1 MTLTMLG
8 AGQAMP
14 AVIAALHAAGP
25 SVATDGHDA
34 SADFA
39 AVLGDAAAHPGPATE
54 RPEAEVSAGPPPF
67 PLPSPEMRG
76 RIRDGD
82 QAPPMPAAP
91 EDQTGWPPPAG
102 TQPTA
107 NIDPPGV
114 PPPASLPAH
123 PAGPEL
129 RAAGRDPDAPHA
141 VDGPLRAALPHPTQ
155 TGTAGQGGTTAPA
168 PRQTDPIQLPDY
180 LVTSPAPGPSTPRRQ
195 PAGEGIDAIIPPA
208 QAAAGKTPDPL
219 PRPAAHEPVSR
230 RQVQVGVVLTTN
242 PTFIPDVVQAP
253 VSAIDIGTAEDL
265 PGAEGRMEID
275 VTAARDGRPPG
286 VKDVEPLATPLSARP
301 DQFHRSPNGEA
312 ATPAPVRQRIGSMAE
327 TTFALQLG
335 TDADTGGKAGAQV
348 SASVPPAAS
357 QPALTPSIHVAKP
370 AAGAVQVPLWSDPR
384 LDGAQPPPTAIL
396 PQPGAGSP
404 LARTDTPV
412 TEQQA
417 AIGQAAPPTF
427 GTALPAPSLRLPAQ
441 SPITTATSWTAPTAP
456 GSGSGSGSVP
466 DAPLRIA
473 AQPAPAMTPTN
484 PEAGDAAHVHT
495 GPFSALGMT
504 GHARAPYQVA
514 PTAADAGPASPA
526 ATHPPAQLHAGN
538 GAGPAPLPMAAQQT
552 SASPAPEQ
560 AATDPAV
567 PHPTPGPSQV
577 AAHPPLAVP
586 TPVPVPLSA
595 LPATLITA
603 WQDAGPGRIE
613 IALAPEELGR
623 MTIAVT
629 GEGDGLRIA
638 ITADR
643 PETLDLLRRHA
654 DQLLADLRQ
663 GGMGGALLSFGGGGQ
678 GRSREGQGAESPTA
692 PAQPA
697 PIRLVAHP
705 PPPHGHAALN
715 LRL

>member
-14 AVIAALHAAGP
+14 AVNAALRAAGP
-25 SVATDGHDA
+25 SGATDGHDA

-39 AVLGDAAAHPGPATE
+39 AVLGDAAAHPGPAPE

-76 RIRDGD
+76 PIREGD

-91 EDQTGWPPPAG
+91 EDQTGWPSPAG

-141 VDGPLRAALPHPTQ
+141 VDGPLRAALPHPSQ
-155 TGTAGQGGTTAPA
+155 TGTAGHGGATARA

-180 LVTSPAPGPSTPRRQ
+180 LVTSPAPGPSIPRRQ
-195 PAGEGIDAIIPPA
+195 PAREGTDLIIPPA

-219 PRPAAHEPVSR
+219 PRPAAQEPVI
-230 RQVQVGVVLTTN
+230 RQQAQVGVVLTTN
-242 PTFIPDVVQAP
+242 PTHIPDVVQAP
-253 VSAIDIGTAEDL
+253 VSAIAIGTAEGL

-275 VTAARDGRPPG
+275 VTAARDGRPAG
-286 VKDVEPLATPLSARP
+286 VRDAEPLATPLSARP
-301 DQFHRSPNGEA
+301 DQFRRFPNGEA

-357 QPALTPSIHVAKP
+357 QPALAPSIHVAMP
-370 AAGAVQVPLWSDPR
+370 TAGAVQFPLLSDVR
-384 LDGAQPPPTAIL
+384 LDGAPPPPTAIL

-427 GTALPAPSLRLPAQ
+427 GTAPPAPSLRPPAQ
-441 SPITTATSWTAPTAP
+441 SPITTATSGTAPTAP
-456 GSGSGSGSVP
+456 GSGSGSVP
-466 DAPLRIA
+466 EAPPRIS
-473 AQPAPAMTPTN
+473 AQPAPAMAPTN
-484 PEAGDAAHVHT
+484 PTAGAAAYVHS
-495 GPFSALGMT
+495 GPFPALGMT
-504 GHARAPYQVA
+504 GHARAPYPVA
-514 PTAADAGPASPA
+514 PTAADTGPASPA
-526 ATHPPAQLHAGN
+526 ATHPPPQMRAGD

-567 PHPTPGPSQV
+567 PLPTPGPSQV
-577 AAHPPLAVP
+577 AAPPPLAVP

-603 WQDAGPGRIE
+603 WKDAGPGRIE

-623 MTIAVT
+623 LTIAVT

-663 GGMGGALLSFGGGGQ
+663 GGMGGALLSFGGGGGQ
-678 GRSREGQGAESPTA
+678 GRSREGQGAESPAA